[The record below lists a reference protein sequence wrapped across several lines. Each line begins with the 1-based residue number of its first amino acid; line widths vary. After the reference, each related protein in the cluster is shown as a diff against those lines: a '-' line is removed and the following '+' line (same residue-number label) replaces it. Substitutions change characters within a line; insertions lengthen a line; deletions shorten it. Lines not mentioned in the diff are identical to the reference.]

1 MDQEKVQNQPDMTHL
16 HRSESS
22 VIYETLW
29 NNEIFTILIDSW
41 IFVDGQINKL
51 SIPRDPGSPS
61 QMMIGVYNHRNERQ
75 GISVPWNHCQFRW
88 ARISIEF
95 ELLQSMLGSFV

>member
-1 MDQEKVQNQPDMTHL
+1 MTHL

-75 GISVPWNHCQFRW
+75 GILVP
-88 ARISIEF
+88 
-95 ELLQSMLGSFV
+95 